1 LTVTGTTSSDD
12 PRRDP
17 TPRQPR
23 HASDLAAPGRQVLR
37 PDRPAGCS
45 DGNGPPC
52 TVSEL
57 RLTDLDGDIA
67 LYINGNAVVLLD
79 VRTGE
84 AFTVARPTRG
94 PVNAQ
99 IELEGLYASAGDT
112 LTFTPRASLRQRL
125 RR

>member
-1 LTVTGTTSSDD
+1 VIPLPGSPGTRAIWPLPDARSY
-12 PRRDP
+12 
-17 TPRQPR
+17 
-23 HASDLAAPGRQVLR
+23 G

-112 LTFTPRASLRQRL
+112 LTFTPRASLQQRL